1 MNLYRCDQC
10 DHQVEANKH
19 GKKCPNCKKGRM
31 SERTH
36 YKDPETGKMTLY
48 KYVETCYVAVRL
60 GDNDL
65 KTLDHLGRR
74 NYERDDAAGIVAAK
88 AQREADLDKANPL
101 PNGMKRIKK
110 TKGNPW
116 WRDKKVDTSLG
127 DLGATQQHNY
137 IMTGNK
143 NG

>member
-1 MNLYRCDQC
+1 MNLYRCDAC
-10 DHQVEANKH
+10 DHQVEAKKL

-31 SERTH
+31 LERTH
-36 YKDPETGKMTLY
+36 YREADGRMTLY
-48 KYVETCYVAVRL
+48 KYVEVPYAAIRL
-60 GDNDL
+60 GDDDL

-74 NYERDDAAGIVAAK
+74 NYERDDKAGIIAAQEEQK
-88 AQREADLDKANPL
+88 ADLDKVNPL

-110 TKGNPW
+110 KKVQPW

-127 DLGATQQHNY
+127 DLSDTQRNNY
-137 IMTGNK
+137 IMTGRK